1 MGRKRDPRRDE
12 AKQLWLDSNGEK
24 KLKNIADELGVS
36 APQVR
41 KWKSQDVWSK
51 GNVTKK
57 IKERYQNQ
65 KHNTNSVGNIGGA
78 PPGNRNGIGNKGGG
92 APNGNKNAL
101 VTGEYETI
109 SFEFLS
115 ERERELFAGVT
126 DDPLVTINTQ
136 IRDLKIRQYRIMRR
150 IEERKNDFD
159 ESEKDTLYA
168 MRKQGKT
175 IQNEDGKSVRVPGM
189 VKVQRSKHKYR
200 MFDDLLKLEDA
211 LTAVN
216 NSLLRAT
223 HEKQQIHKLKAEADI
238 AEAKARIMNASTDST
253 EAKVSEYLDKLDD
266 VLGGD
271 SDGN

>member
-24 KLKNIADELGVS
+24 KLKDIADELGVS

-65 KHNTNSVGNIGGA
+65 KHNTNSVGNSGGA

-115 ERERELFAGVT
+115 ERERELFEGVT
-126 DDPLVTINTQ
+126 DDPLITINTQ
-136 IRDLKIRQYRIMRR
+136 IRDLKIRQYRIMGR
-150 IEERKNDFD
+150 IQEREDDFD
-159 ESEKDTLYA
+159 EADKDILYQL
-168 MRKQGKT
+168 RKQGKVT
-175 IQNEDGKSVRVPGM
+175 TDSKGNTVRVPGM
-189 VKVQRSKHKYR
+189 VKVEQTKHKYR
-200 MFDDLLKLEDA
+200 KFDDILKLEDA
-211 LTAVN
+211 LTSVN
-216 NSLLRAT
+216 NTLLRAT
-223 HEKQQIHKLKAEADI
+223 HEKQQIRKAEADADI
-238 AEAKARIMNASTDST
+238 AEAKAKQINNSDEAVRIVFNDNL
-253 EAKVSEYLDKLDD
+253 KPDKEDNQD
-266 VLGGD
+266 N
-271 SDGN
+271 GNQS